1 MTTHPHDTGA
11 AGSSTAAST
20 AASAAV
26 DESASVQPS
35 LIDANLA
42 ATPGEYVGSWLRR
55 VRSGDAGNLP
65 VVAGL
70 VLIVL
75 IFESQNG
82 NFLTAANFANL
93 LQQMPYLV
101 LFGMA
106 EVFVLLLGEID
117 LSAGFNAACGAS
129 ITLILNGQLHNW
141 PWWASMLAGFA
152 FCAVMGLIQG
162 LLITRLAIPSFVVT
176 LAGLLG
182 LEGVLLVILNQFA
195 GKQTGGTVAMNNH
208 ILFDIE
214 NGLVTPAAGWII
226 TIALIVVFAVY
237 ILVRDSRRRRAN
249 LVTAPLGVQ
258 LAKIV
263 GVAVVGVA
271 VVVICNMNRGRTV
284 PIRGVPTVVYL
295 LLAIVVITTF
305 VLTRTRFGRYVYAVG
320 GNAEAARRAG
330 IRVNRIRVACFTLTG
345 LMAGVTGLF
354 YASYTQSM
362 STAVDGGQLVLY
374 AVAAAVIGGTSLFGG
389 RGKMVHAVLGGL
401 VIATITNG
409 MGLLNIG
416 AAGQYM
422 ITALVLLFAAGVDA
436 VARRGRVAA

>member
-1 MTTHPHDTGA
+1 MTTHQHDTGQ
-11 AGSSTAAST
+11 AGAST
-20 AASAAV
+20 TAAAV
-26 DESASVQPS
+26 DESAPAGAPA

-42 ATPGEYVGSWLRR
+42 ASTGEYVRAWWSRL
-55 VRSGDAGNLP
+55 RSGDAGNLP
-65 VVAGL
+65 VLAGL
-70 VLIVL
+70 VLIVV
-75 IFESQNG
+75 IFATQSNRFISAE
-82 NFLTAANFANL
+82 NFANL
-93 LQQMPYLV
+93 LEQMPYVV
-101 LFGMA
+101 LFGMT

-117 LSAGFNAACGAS
+117 LSAGYNAACGAS
-129 ITLILNGQLHNW
+129 IILILNGQLHNW
-141 PWWASMLAGFA
+141 PWWASMVAGFA
-152 FCAVMGLIQG
+152 FCALMGLIQG
-162 LLITRLAIPSFVVT
+162 VLITRLSIPSFVVT

-208 ILFDIE
+208 ILYDIG
-214 NGLVTPAAGWII
+214 NGLVTPVAGWIL
-226 TIALIVVFAVY
+226 TLALIALFAAY
-237 ILVRDSRRRRAN
+237 TLVRDGRRRRAN
-249 LVTAPLGVQ
+249 LVTPPFGLQ
-258 LAKIV
+258 LAKIA
-263 GVAVVGVA
+263 GVTVIGVA
-271 VVVICNMNRGRTV
+271 VVVVCNLNRGRIT
-284 PIRGVPTVVYL
+284 PIRGVPTCVYL

-330 IRVNRIRVACFTLTG
+330 IRVNRIRVTCFTLAG